1 MRALWTASTGM
12 KAQSLKLDVIANNL
26 ANVDTVGFK
35 KSRAD
40 FQDLLYQSLKNPGDS
55 TGPSSVHPTGQQ
67 VGSGTKL
74 STITKIFSEGALK
87 ETSRELDIAILGD
100 GFIQITGPNGD
111 TLYTRDGALQVDADG
126 AIVNGDGYAVQ
137 GVGSV
142 PVDAVSLSFGT
153 TGTVSYIDNTGTSN
167 SIGTLQLA
175 KFINPSGLLSL
186 GSNLYMESD
195 ASGSATVTNPGDNVG
210 FIQQNFLELS
220 NVSIAEEMVDMISSQ
235 RAYEVSSKM
244 IKSASE
250 MLSIANQI
258 AS

>member
-1 MRALWTASTGM
+1 MNSPNVI
-12 KAQSLKLDVIANNL
+12 SLRL
-26 ANVDTVGFK
+26 TV
-35 KSRAD
+35 
-40 FQDLLYQSLKNPGDS
+40 
-55 TGPSSVHPTGQQ
+55 
-67 VGSGTKL
+67 
-74 STITKIFSEGALK
+74 
-87 ETSRELDIAILGD
+87 
-100 GFIQITGPNGD
+100 
-111 TLYTRDGALQVDADG
+111 
-126 AIVNGDGYAVQ
+126 
-137 GVGSV
+137 
-142 PVDAVSLSFGT
+142 LSFGT